1 MRFLLLATFAAGLLF
16 VAGCQTTDDP
26 ENASVRPWNTPK
38 GWESG
43 MPSGMTEGR

>member
-1 MRFLLLATFAAGLLF
+1 MRFLFLATFAAGLLF
-16 VAGCQTTDDP
+16 AVGCKTNDDP
-26 ENASVRPWNTPK
+26 ENVSVRPWNAPK

>member
-16 VAGCQTTDDP
+16 IAGCKTGEDT
-26 ENASVRPWNTPK
+26 ENTSVRPWNAPK